1 MPIGVFKQD
10 GVMALVGFVGLAV
23 LGVVSP
29 PLELERA
36 AYDMAMRMAP
46 ERRPDGDV
54 MIVAIDD
61 AAVAAHGP
69 LPWDA
74 AKLAKLIDA
83 VAAEEPRVLGL
94 ALSLDP
100 REPGAV
106 GAELAAL
113 RGELES
119 PADPTLTPPRF
130 DLVPRV
136 DAIVVALDPARP
148 LVASLGQTKRTVL
161 AIADVR
167 GDALIGGA
175 SGSAETPS
183 ALMPFAAPELAAG
196 QPGLFERLPPPF
208 GLPTHPAAAGVT
220 GELSAALLQHA
231 AAVGFVADADGADG
245 ARTRPLARALHDA
258 SGDKLLPSFALAVAA
273 SASGGGM
280 HSASGEL
287 AGVVALDGHPLV
299 LERGRFRPYWY
310 HGGSAAFRTLSA
322 AEVLAGNAS
331 AKGLAG
337 KIVIVGVTA
346 AAAAH
351 AFDTPVDA
359 AMPAVVAEA
368 HAVSALRLG
377 DLYQVSPLAL
387 LWQLLL
393 ALLSGAALWLLFS
406 RTRTWIA
413 FSAGYAI
420 VLMLALLEL
429 GMLIGSSTW
438 LPLIAVTQAVFGT
451 LLLVSLKHGIE
462 GRSAGVASAQ
472 GAADLEVGEML
483 RAQGNLDKALD
494 RFMRCPPS
502 EALTVQLY
510 QLGLDFERK
519 RQFNKAGV
527 VFERIRQIN
536 PAFQDAAQRAERN
549 KHLESTVMLGTM
561 SGTIAPQLLQ
571 GEGTQKPRLGRYELE
586 KELGKGAMGTV
597 YLGKDPRIG
606 RVVAIKTM
614 PLNVEFEGAVLE
626 EMRGR
631 FFREAQA
638 AGRLSHANIVTV
650 YDVGEE
656 HDLAY
661 MAMDYLT
668 GVSLAAHTKSDALLE
683 IDDVFAAM
691 IQVADAL
698 DYAHAQ
704 KVVHRDIKPANIIWD
719 PATKRA
725 KLTDFGVACLIDASK
740 TKTGTVLGS
749 PYYMS
754 PEQVAGAHVD
764 GRSDIFSLGVTMYQL
779 LSGELPFKAP
789 QMTTLMYKIAN
800 EKHPDVRNFNPRLA
814 PCVGAIINTALAKDP
829 AKRFPSA
836 GQFGEALKM
845 CRKQKSAY

>member
-1 MPIGVFKQD
+1 MPVGVLKQD
-10 GVMALVGFVGLAV
+10 GVMALVGFVALAV
-23 LGVVSP
+23 LGVFAP
-29 PLELERA
+29 PRELERA
-36 AYDMAMRMAP
+36 AYDAALRMAP
-46 ERRPDGDV
+46 ERRPDSDV
-54 MIVAIDD
+54 VIVAIDD
-61 AAVAAHGP
+61 AAVAAHGAW
-69 LPWDA
+69 PWSDA
-74 AKLAKLIDA
+74 QLAKLIDGVNA
-83 VAAEEPRVLGL
+83 REPRVVGL
-94 ALSLDP
+94 ALALEVA
-100 REPGAV
+100 EPGAI
-106 GAELAAL
+106 GAELATL
-113 RGELES
+113 RGELEA
-119 PADPTLTPPRF
+119 PLDPLLTPPRP
-130 DLVPRV
+130 DLLPRV
-136 DAIVVALDPARP
+136 DAIAAALDPSEP
-148 LVASLGQTKRTVL
+148 LVEAVAGAKRVVL
-161 AIADVR
+161 AIPDLR
-167 GDALIGGA
+167 GNALVGA
-175 SGSAETPS
+175 SNGAA
-183 ALMPFAAPELAAG
+183 ALPPALAKHAAPELTPG
-196 QPGLFERLPPPF
+196 QMGFLDRLPPPL
-208 GLPTHPAAAGVT
+208 GMPARHAPAGAPRAPAT
-220 GELSAALLQHA
+220 ALLEGVG
-231 AAVGFVADADGADG
+231 AVGFIADADADGG
-245 ARTRPLARALHDA
+245 ARTRPLARVHR
-258 SGDKLLPSFALAVAA
+258 GQVLPSFALAVAA

-280 HSASGEL
+280 RAASGEL
-287 AGVVALDGHPLV
+287 ASVVALDGHPLA
-299 LERGRFRPYWY
+299 LEHGRFRPYWY
-310 HGGSAAFRTLSA
+310 PGGRAAFPTLSA
-322 AEVLAGNAS
+322 AEVIAGNAS
-331 AKGLAG
+331 ASALEG

-346 AAAAH
+346 SGVAH
-351 AFDTPVDA
+351 GFDTPVDA
-359 AMPAVVAEA
+359 DLPAAVAEA

-377 DLYQVSPLAL
+377 DLYHVSAL
-387 LWQLLL
+387 GIVWQALL
-393 ALLSGAALWLLFS
+393 ALLSGAALWLLFG

-413 FSAGYAI
+413 FSGGAVIA
-420 VLMLALLEL
+420 LSLALLEL
-429 GMLIGSSTW
+429 GLLIGSSTW
-438 LPLIAVTQAVFGT
+438 LPLIVVAQTVVGT

-462 GRSAGVASAQ
+462 GRSAGVASAK

-483 RAQGNLDKALD
+483 RAQGNLDKAHD

-536 PAFQDAAQRAERN
+536 PAFQDAAARADRN
-549 KHLESTVMLGTM
+549 KQLESTVMLGTM
-561 SGTIAPQLLQ
+561 AGTIAPQLLQ

-668 GVSLAAHTKSDALLE
+668 GVSMAAHCKSDALLD

-691 IQVADAL
+691 IQVAEAL
-698 DYAHAQ
+698 DYAHSQ

-754 PEQVAGAHVD
+754 PEQVAGSHVD

-779 LSGELPFKAP
+779 FSGELPFKAP

-845 CRKQKSAY
+845 CRKQKPAY